1 MLQRDNVHPFK
12 QIHQKSTLGAAE
24 LRKRYEGM
32 TSFVFFAEEL
42 FSENFKFRF
51 QL

>member
-12 QIHQKSTLGAAE
+12 QVHQKSTLGATE
-24 LRKRYEGM
+24 LRKRYEAV
-32 TSFVFFAEEL
+32 TYFVFFAEEL
-42 FSENFKFRF
+42 LCENFKLRF